1 MTIGNRYRI
10 TILTSRLIRMEY
22 QRNGIFV
29 DEATQAVVN
38 RKFPS
43 VEYSTLH
50 EKGRLIIE
58 TDDLIFSYD
67 GEEFSPEGLSI
78 EVKATG
84 NVWHYS

>member
-38 RKFPS
+38 RNFPS
-43 VEYSTLH
+43 VEY
-50 EKGRLIIE
+50 
-58 TDDLIFSYD
+58 
-67 GEEFSPEGLSI
+67 
-78 EVKATG
+78 
-84 NVWHYS
+84 